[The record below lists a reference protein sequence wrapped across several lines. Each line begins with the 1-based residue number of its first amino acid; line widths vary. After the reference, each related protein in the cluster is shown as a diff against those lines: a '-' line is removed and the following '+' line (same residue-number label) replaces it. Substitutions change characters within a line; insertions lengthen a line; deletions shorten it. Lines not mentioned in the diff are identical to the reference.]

1 MSILGPLTRTSLF
14 LPLALLSGQ
23 STVFA
28 ACPPSYIEEYAEV
41 AYVYDGDTVRLK
53 DGRHIRLIGIN
64 TPELAHKGK
73 TKQRSP
79 EKDEPLAQE
88 ARQAVI
94 RLIKPSTRI
103 GLQFGPD
110 REDRHHRGLAHVFL
124 ADGSSLEAH
133 LLETGLA
140 TTISIPPNVVR
151 LDCYLE
157 AEKTA
162 EKRGAGIWSHPYYRP
177 LAATSVKPRDR
188 GYHRVRGTVEHVGQ
202 SRKSIWLDF
211 VGGFSARI
219 PRKDLGYFR
228 DLKPER
234 WLNREITVRGWIS
247 SYHGEALMTIR
258 HPAQIESSDHTHDDH
273 E

>member
-1 MSILGPLTRTSLF
+1 LG
-14 LPLALLSGQ
+14 
-23 STVFA
+23 FA
-28 ACPPSYIEEYAEV
+28 ACPPPHIDESAEV

-94 RLIKPSTRI
+94 RLIKPSARI

-110 REDRHHRGLAHVFL
+110 REDRYHRGLAHVFL

-133 LLETGLA
+133 LLEMGLA

-162 EKRGAGIWSHPYYRP
+162 EKRGAGIWSHPYFRP

-211 VGGFSARI
+211 VGGFSVRI
-219 PRKDLGYFR
+219 PRKDLRYFEN
-228 DLKPER
+228 LKPER
-234 WLNREITVRGWIS
+234 WLKREITVRGWIS

-258 HPAQIESSDHTHDDH
+258 HPAQIEADENNQDIH